1 MGEWTAFPQV
11 QAGASAS
18 LLGLVFV
25 GLSINFT
32 RIIDSSHL
40 PNRALEA
47 LIILLLN
54 LVVAS
59 LLLAPGQ
66 PLPLLG
72 NEVLGLAVLVWIWV
86 TYLHVPEPAA
96 DGGASPAQGHVGASY
111 WARSPSC
118 HGWAGG
124 AMLLPS
130 RRRWA
135 RLAGSPASC
144 LATLLALLNAW
155 VLLVEINR

>member
-1 MGEWTAFPQV
+1 MGDWTAFLQV

-59 LLLAPGQ
+59 LLLVPGQ
-66 PLPLLG
+66 AAPMLG
-72 NEVLGLAVLVWIWV
+72 NEVLGLALLVWIWV
-86 TYLHVPEPAA
+86 TYLHVQNLRRME
-96 DGGASPAQGHVGASY
+96 
-111 WARSPSC
+111 ARHRPRSLWGLSLGQITILSWC
-118 HGWAGG
+118 AGG
-124 AMLLPS
+124 LMLLT
-130 RRRWA
+130 RGA
-135 RLAGSPASC
+135 MGLAWLVPCFLLGY
-144 LATLLALLNAW
+144 LLALLNAW